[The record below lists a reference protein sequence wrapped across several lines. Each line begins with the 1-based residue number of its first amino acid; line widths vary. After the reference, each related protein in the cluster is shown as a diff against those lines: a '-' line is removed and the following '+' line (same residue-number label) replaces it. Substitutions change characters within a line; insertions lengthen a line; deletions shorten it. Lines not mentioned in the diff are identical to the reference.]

1 MQIRLFLLFALWV
14 TGFSSC
20 RLSRPPAAASEP
32 EVYERLPQAEA
43 IRPSPFAD
51 DGRIRFQI
59 LHINDVYEIA
69 PLPGDNLGGFARLKT
84 LFDSLYNEN
93 PNTLFVVAGDFLSPS
108 LLSSLK
114 VDGTRIAGR
123 HMIEVMNHAGVDVVA
138 FGNHEFDLKYEELRQ
153 RLDES
158 EFEWLATNVLRR
170 KGDRLVPFHARYG
183 DFDYYLPET
192 YVWEISDADGTQLKI
207 GIFSALLPANLKDY
221 VYYEDIYDE
230 ALKAYLEL
238 NARCDLVLGL
248 THLDLEMD
256 LKLASLLPQVPLIM
270 GGHEHEL
277 HHDSVGNVHIFKAD
291 ANAKTA
297 WIHQFEVDKALIPG
311 YVGRKSYVRRIDQ
324 TLPADPYVDEVV
336 QKWLRIQQAVIRQA
350 GIDPES
356 VLLVADEPLDGREA
370 SVRNRATNLTR
381 LITAAMVAAAR
392 RPVDAAIL
400 NGGAIRVDDQLRG
413 PITGVDVF
421 RTLPFG
427 GSLVEVDLRG
437 RLLRRVLEQ
446 GLRNKGKGGYLHWQ
460 GIAYRDGQWR
470 IADAPLEDEQTYHII
485 LPSFLLT
492 GLETG
497 LDFFTQAHPDVL
509 AVDAPVDP
517 EDVRADIRRAVIRY
531 LLGAEG
537 KK

>member
-1 MQIRLFLLFALWV
+1 MQFRYFLFAWLIF
-14 TGFSSC
+14 GFSAC
-20 RLSRPPAAASEP
+20 GVFQRQAGTPEEPDRYFEEALPVPP
-32 EVYERLPQAEA
+32 
-43 IRPSPFAD
+43 PSTD
-51 DGRIRFQI
+51 DGRIAFQI

-69 PLPGDNLGGFARLKT
+69 PLPGDDLGGFARLKT

-123 HMIEVMNHAGVDVVA
+123 HMIEVMNYAGVDVVA
-138 FGNHEFDLKYEELRQ
+138 FGNHEFDLEYEELQQ

-183 DFDYYLPET
+183 EFDYYLPET
-192 YVWEISDADGTQLKI
+192 YIWEISDADGTQLTI
-207 GIFSALLPANLKDY
+207 GIFSALLPANQKDY
-221 VYYEDIYDE
+221 VYYEDVYDE

-256 LKLASLLPQVPLIM
+256 LELAALLPHVPLIM

-297 WIHQFEVDKALIPG
+297 WIHQFEVDKALIPD
-311 YVGRKSYVRRIDQ
+311 YVGRKSYLRRIDR

-336 QKWLRIQQAVIRQA
+336 QKWLHIQQAVIRQA
-350 GIDPES
+350 GIDPER

-370 SVRNRATNLTR
+370 SVRNHPTNLTR

-392 RPVDAAIL
+392 QPVDAAIL

-413 PITGVDVF
+413 PLTGVDVF

-427 GSLVEVDLRG
+427 GSLVEVDLKG

-446 GLRNKGKGGYLHWQ
+446 GLQNKGKGGYLHWE
-460 GIAYRDGQWR
+460 GITYRDGQWR
-470 IADAPLEDEQTYHII
+470 IGDAPLEDEQVYHLI
-485 LPSFLLT
+485 LPAFLLT
-492 GLETG
+492 GRETG
-497 LDFFTQAHPDVL
+497 LDFFTRTHPDIL
-509 AVDAPVDP
+509 SVDAPAES
-517 EDVRADIRRAVIRY
+517 EDVRADIRKAVVRY
-531 LLGAEG
+531 LLSVKE
-537 KK
+537 